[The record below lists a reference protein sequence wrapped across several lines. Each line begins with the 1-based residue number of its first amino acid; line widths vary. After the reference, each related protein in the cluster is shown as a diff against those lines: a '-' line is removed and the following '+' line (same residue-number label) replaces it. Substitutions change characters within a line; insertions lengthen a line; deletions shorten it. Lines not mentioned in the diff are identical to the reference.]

1 MYFIYLSSIL
11 FCSIVIGGSAIIL
24 GLVVISNSF
33 SFTSSRILLNIPAKA
48 SSINHWIAGFLKWL
62 EHDLKK
68 ILIILLVGRG
78 ARGKG
83 CEASVEHVS
92 TFFKLVGKSFK
103 IREYWIGGLRL

>member
-11 FCSIVIGGSAIIL
+11 FCNVVIGGSAIIL

-62 EHDLKK
+62 EHDLKN
-68 ILIILLVGRG
+68 INYFIGREG

-83 CEASVEHVS
+83 CGASV
-92 TFFKLVGKSFK
+92 
-103 IREYWIGGLRL
+103 